1 MKFSINHLT
10 AVLAATVAL
19 GACGSPEQSGTEAP
33 ASTPAPA
40 GAPAEPEPAA
50 LPSIDTENARQFVQ
64 GGSTL
69 IEASF
74 PAVGSTTAEGQV
86 KGYDAPVYAVPV
98 AAGQTLTVAME
109 TASSNLY
116 FNVSEATDHSGAA
129 VHRGEVD
136 GQTATLTADRD
147 MTYVIA
153 PFQPRATARRD
164 EAGDFTL
171 TISRR

>member
-1 MKFSINHLT
+1 
-10 AVLAATVAL
+10 
-19 GACGSPEQSGTEAP
+19 
-33 ASTPAPA
+33 
-40 GAPAEPEPAA
+40 
-50 LPSIDTENARQFVQ
+50 
-64 GGSTL
+64 
-69 IEASF
+69 
-74 PAVGSTTAEGQV
+74 
-86 KGYDAPVYAVPV
+86 
-98 AAGQTLTVAME
+98 ME
-109 TASSNLY
+109 TDSSNLY

-136 GQTATLTADRD
+136 GQSATLTADRD